1 MENPVDRLAE
11 IIAPPAPA
19 ATAVDWEET
28 VRRLRTARPADYVQ
42 LIERYGGGQFDDYLW
57 LLEPAS
63 RSPYDLAETAE
74 EREEALEYLWNR
86 GEAKPALLDAPGV
99 RAIAWGS
106 TDNGEY
112 LYWLARPGDDPHEW
126 TTLVNEARGAEW
138 EHFEMG
144 CAEFL
149 VATLTGEVR
158 SDLLWSLYPAS
169 PHEFFPSALIDQE
182 D

>member
-1 MENPVDRLAE
+1 MENAVDRLAD

-19 ATAVDWEET
+19 GTEVNWEET
-28 VRRLRTARPADYVQ
+28 VRRLRTALPTDYVQ
-42 LIERYGGGQFDDYLW
+42 LIERYGGGQFDGYLW
-57 LLEPAS
+57 LLEPGS
-63 RSPYDLAETAE
+63 SSDYDLAEITE
-74 EREEALEYLWNR
+74 EREEALEYLWNE
-86 GEAKPALLDAPGV
+86 GEAKPAVLDAPGV

-112 LYWLARPGDDPHEW
+112 LYWLARPGDDPDAW
-126 TTLVNEARGAEW
+126 TVLVNEARGERW
-138 EHFEMG
+138 EHFAMG

-149 VATLTGEVR
+149 VTTLTGEVR

-169 PHEFFPSALIDQE
+169 PHEFFPSALIDHE